1 MHTDLLK
8 ALRLESSGV
17 PIYVQLREQ
26 ILRHLGAGVLTP
38 GDQMPTMREVA
49 VTLKV
54 DLNTVRHAYDE
65 LERLGA
71 ITLVRG
77 RGSFVAKPPP
87 AMGARA
93 QHRPP
98 HRRRPHQNP
107 RKAEGIVVMNNYFK
121 AKGVNQPAIVLSIL
135 VAAAAAWCG
144 WLGEQSGARSYYW
157 IAGILA
163 VVAALIPQS
172 LMIADQW
179 ERAIVLRL
187 GKLNAIRGP
196 GCLPS
201 SPSSTA

>member
-26 ILRHLGAGVLTP
+26 ILRHLGGGLLAP
-38 GDQMPTMREVA
+38 GEQMPTMREVA
-49 VTLKV
+49 VTLRV

-93 QHRPP
+93 Q
-98 HRRRPHQNP
+98 QAQADSLA
-107 RKAEGIVVMNNYFK
+107 KQVLATAATMGID
-121 AKGVNQPAIVLSIL
+121 P
-135 VAAAAAWCG
+135 
-144 WLGEQSGARSYYW
+144 
-157 IAGILA
+157 LA
-163 VVAALIPQS
+163 V
-172 LMIADQW
+172 ADRIKTLAKQK
-179 ERAIVLRL
+179 E
-187 GKLNAIRGP
+187 
-196 GCLPS
+196 
-201 SPSSTA
+201 